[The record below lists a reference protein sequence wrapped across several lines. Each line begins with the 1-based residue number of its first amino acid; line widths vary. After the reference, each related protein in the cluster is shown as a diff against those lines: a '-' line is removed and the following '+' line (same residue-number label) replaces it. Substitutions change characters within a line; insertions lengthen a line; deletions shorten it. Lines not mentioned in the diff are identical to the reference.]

1 MTLHP
6 EKSFLWMF
14 CCWFWID
21 VVDVIGT
28 TAGTGVVSAG
38 SIVFSTGTRALSSGI
53 GLSNSFRGI
62 SKMKS
67 SALFLMGMKSS
78 KFWIRA
84 GSLDGRASVAVC
96 WFWICSWLD
105 FLQCW
110 LNRLSQL
117 LWQRVRNLPFL
128 LGGGIL
134 RCMRILLWIHSCD
147 WTQPWYVWP
156 QIHLY
161 PEVWGLWL

>member
-1 MTLHP
+1 M
-6 EKSFLWMF
+6 
-14 CCWFWID
+14 
-21 VVDVIGT
+21 VDVTGT
-28 TAGTGVVSAG
+28 TTGTGAVSAG

-96 WFWICSWLD
+96 VGSGSAAGLIFFSAGSTAFPVALTE
-105 FLQCW
+105 
-110 LNRLSQL
+110 SQKSA
-117 LWQRVRNLPFL
+117 FSS
-128 LGGGIL
+128 GGG
-134 RCMRILLWIHSCD
+134 HF
-147 WTQPWYVWP
+147 T
-156 QIHLY
+156 LY
-161 PEVWGLWL
+161 EDFIVDSFL

>member
-1 MTLHP
+1 M
-6 EKSFLWMF
+6 
-14 CCWFWID
+14 
-21 VVDVIGT
+21 VDVIGT

-96 WFWICSWLD
+96 VGSGSAAGLIFFSAGSTGFPSCFDRESEICLFFW
-105 FLQCW
+105 
-110 LNRLSQL
+110 
-117 LWQRVRNLPFL
+117 
-128 LGGGIL
+128 GGAF
-134 RCMRILLWIHSCD
+134 
-147 WTQPWYVWP
+147 YAV
-156 QIHLY
+156 
-161 PEVWGLWL
+161 